1 MTTSRSSM
9 RLAPEKERGP
19 VLALAFSLLF
29 TLLFAL
35 AFLVVATL
43 IAYNTEDP
51 GALLAPLSYAAVGC
65 SSLFAGVSSAKLR
78 GKQGLFMGALAG
90 LLFIAILFLCS
101 FLPGM
106 TRHTN
111 LWGVLPMYAVILALS
126 LIGGRIGG
134 IKREKKR
141 KR

>member
-19 VLALAFSLLF
+19 VLSLAFSLLF
-29 TLLFAL
+29 TLLFSL
-35 AFLVVATL
+35 AFLIVATL

-51 GALLAPLSYAAVGC
+51 SSLLMPLSYAAVAC
-65 SSLFAGVSSAKLR
+65 SSLFAGISSAKLR
-78 GKQGLFMGALAG
+78 GRQGLLMGVLAG

-106 TRHTN
+106 TRPES
-111 LWGVLPMYAVILALS
+111 LLSVLPMYTAILALS
-126 LIGGRIGG
+126 LIGGKIGG